1 MSKQLNYQRGK
12 VGEEIA
18 RSYLLRKGYELLE
31 QNFNTRFGELDLI
44 MVKDKVLVFV
54 EVKLK
59 VGEDFGSPEEMITRH
74 KLTQVQ
80 NTAVAFLQQN
90 TDIAARFSTYQI
102 DGVCIVVDENNDVL
116 RINHYE
122 NLTF

>member
-1 MSKQLNYQRGK
+1 VKQQNFSKGK
-12 VGEEIA
+12 IGEDIA
-18 RSYLLRKGYELLE
+18 RSFLLRKGYTLLE

-44 MVKDKVLVFV
+44 MVKDNVLVFV

-59 VGEDFGSPEEMITRH
+59 VGEDFGTPEEMITRQ

-90 TDIAARFSTYQI
+90 PDIGKRFLSYQI
-102 DGVCIVVDENNDVL
+102 DGVCIVVDSNNEIL

-122 NLTF
+122 NLSF